1 MNYTRIVTS
10 FLSSQEKYLILKRSE
25 NVKSMRGL
33 WGGVSGI
40 IEGTEEPLQRAKI
53 EIFEETGIIEN
64 NIVLAKTANQMQVSS
79 QYSNHGWIIHPFLF
93 TVKESEI
100 KLNWENSEYRWIGP
114 DEMSNYKTVPS
125 LDKVL
130 ARLL

>member
-1 MNYTRIVTS
+1 MHYTRIVTS
-10 FLSSQEKYLILKRSE
+10 FLSSQEKYLILKRSHK
-25 NVKSMRGL
+25 VRSMRGL

-40 IEGTEEPLQRAKI
+40 IEGSEEPLQRAKI
-53 EIFEETGIIEN
+53 EIFEETGISEN
-64 NIVLAKTANQMQVSS
+64 NLNLLRSASQMAVSS

-100 KLNWENSEYRWIGP
+100 KLNWENSEYTWIGP
-114 DEMSNYKTVPS
+114 EEITNYKTVPS

>member
-10 FLSSQEKYLILKRSE
+10 FLSSQEKFLILKRSE
-25 NVKSMRGL
+25 NVKSMQGL

-64 NIVLAKTANQMQVSS
+64 NIVLVKTATQMQVSS

-93 TVKESEI
+93 TVKESQI
-100 KLNWENSEYRWIGP
+100 KLNWENSEYRWISS
-114 DEMSNYKTVPS
+114 DEMQNYRTVPS

>member
-1 MNYTRIVTS
+1 MHYTKIVTS
-10 FLSSQEKYLILKRSE
+10 FLSNEEKYLILKRSE

-40 IEGTEEPLQRAKI
+40 IEGDEEPLQRAKI
-53 EIFEETGIIEN
+53 EIFEETGISEN
-64 NIVLAKTANQMQVSS
+64 NLALARTASQMQVSS

-93 TVKESEI
+93 TIKESKI
-100 KLNWENSEYRWIGP
+100 KLNWENSEFRWISP
-114 DEMSNYKTVPS
+114 DDISKYRTVPS

>member
-1 MNYTRIVTS
+1 MQYTKIVTS
-10 FLSSQEKYLILKRSE
+10 FLSSEEKYLILKRSE
-25 NVKSMRGL
+25 NVKSMQGL

-53 EIFEETGIIEN
+53 EIFEETGILEN
-64 NIVLAKTANQMQVSS
+64 NIKLARTASQMQVRS
-79 QYSNHGWIIHPFLF
+79 QYSNHGWIIHPFLC
-93 TVKESEI
+93 TVRESQI
-100 KLNWENSEYRWIGP
+100 KLNWENSVYRWISP
-114 DEMSNYKTVPS
+114 DEITKYKTVPS

>member
-1 MNYTRIVTS
+1 LHYTRIVTS

-33 WGGVSGI
+33 WGGISGV

-53 EIFEETGIIEN
+53 EILEETGIVEN
-64 NIVLAKTANQMQVSS
+64 NIVLAKAADQMQVSS

-93 TVKESEI
+93 TVKESQI
-100 KLNWENSEYRWIGP
+100 KLNWENSEYKWISP
-114 DEMSNYKTVPS
+114 DEMSKYKTVPS

-130 ARLL
+130 DRLL

>member
-1 MNYTRIVTS
+1 LHYTRIVTS

-33 WGGVSGI
+33 WGGISGV
-40 IEGTEEPLQRAKI
+40 IEGTEEPLHRAKI
-53 EIFEETGIIEN
+53 EILEETGIIEN
-64 NIVLAKTANQMQVSS
+64 NIVLAKAADQMQVSS

-93 TVKESEI
+93 TVKESQI
-100 KLNWENSEYRWIGP
+100 KLNWENSEFRWISP
-114 DEMSNYKTVPS
+114 DEMSKYKTVPS

-130 ARLL
+130 DRLL

>member
-1 MNYTRIVTS
+1 MHYTRIVTS

-33 WGGVSGI
+33 WGGISGV

-53 EIFEETGIIEN
+53 EILEETGIVEN
-64 NIVLAKTANQMQVSS
+64 NIVLAKAADQMQVSS

-93 TVKESEI
+93 TVKESQI
-100 KLNWENSEYRWIGP
+100 KLNWENSEYKWISP
-114 DEMSNYKTVPS
+114 DEMSKYKTVPS

-130 ARLL
+130 DRLL